1 MADFDPALDFTRK
14 ILKNLDIAS
23 YIITPEDLAGLSLD
37 NHLRDHLLE
46 GYDAA
51 EIFGSF
57 LRELKEET
65 VYFSQDQF
73 SCRYTMMKLPSCEK
87 PVYFIAG
94 PYLLQRPDRYFLLD
108 LQQNLDIPAR
118 HIPFLNNYYH
128 SLPMIEFEDY
138 LRSIFL
144 LLAAELYGGDD
155 RFAISY
161 CRGILDDPGHL
172 RYTPTVTES
181 DNLDLLE
188 KRYESENELL
198 QSVSSGN
205 YQKIELM
212 LSGFISHPYK
222 QRLTNLL
229 RDQKNHLIIFNSLLR
244 KAAEAGGVHPFYLD
258 DISSQFALKIEQIS
272 GDHAYR
278 TLASEMPRRYC
289 LLVQSY
295 STKGYSPI
303 IQKVMNYI
311 PQRLTEDLSL
321 KTLAARFS
329 ISPTYLSASFKKETG
344 STLTDFVNK
353 KRVEHALFLLNS
365 TDLYIQTIAADCG
378 IPDLNYF
385 TKVFKK
391 YTGKTPREY
400 RSMIQ
405 QS

>member
-1 MADFDPALDFTRK
+1 MAGYNPILNFTRK
-14 ILKNLDIAS
+14 ILKNLDIES
-23 YIITPEDLAGLSLD
+23 YLLTVDELEGISLD
-37 NHLRDHLLE
+37 KHLRDHLFE
-46 GYDAA
+46 GYDPTAA
-51 EIFGSF
+51 F
-57 LRELKEET
+57 LGFLQEFRERI

-73 SCRYTMMKLPSCEK
+73 FCRYTLMKLPEGEE

-94 PYLLQRPDRYFLLD
+94 PYLLQQADRYFMLN
-108 LQQNLDIPAR
+108 LQQNLEIPTK
-118 HIPFLNNYYH
+118 HMKFLSNYYQ
-128 SLPMIEFEDY
+128 SLPIVEIEDY

-144 LLAAELYGGDD
+144 LLAAEIYGGDGQ
-155 RFAISY
+155 FTVSY
-161 CRGILDDPGHL
+161 CKGMLDDPSHL

-188 KRYESENELL
+188 KRYETENQLL
-198 QSVSSGN
+198 HHVASGN
-205 YQKIELM
+205 YQQIELM
-212 LSGFISHPYK
+212 LSRFINHPYE

-244 KAAEAGGVHPFYLD
+244 KAAEMGGVHPFYLD
-258 DISSQFALKIEQIS
+258 DISSQFARRIEQVS
-272 GDHAYR
+272 GDDAYR
-278 TLASEMPRRYC
+278 AMAWEMPRKYC

-321 KTLAARFS
+321 KTLSSRFS
-329 ISPTYLSASFKKETG
+329 ISPTYLSATFKKETG
-344 STLTDFVNK
+344 STLTEFVNK

-391 YTGKTPREY
+391 QTGKTPSEY
-400 RSMIQ
+400 RALIHQ
-405 QS
+405 I